1 MAIIK
6 AISSKAS
13 IGRICNYVLDEKK
26 TPSRLCS
33 GLNLDPLYA
42 RDEMELTKKI
52 FHKTGG
58 RTYKHFVQSFH
69 QNEPITAQE
78 AHKIAT
84 ETVLKSHLFDEFEV
98 LFVTHENEKHLHTH
112 IVVNSVS
119 FIDGHKLNQSPA
131 DLRLFKEV
139 SDNVCKEHGLT
150 ITEKGKT
157 FEKSVREETTANK
170 SSTYHQLKK
179 AEVGQADSYVQRIA
193 LAVMDAAEVSCS
205 KEEFIANLA
214 DNRIDTIWRDN
225 RKYITF
231 VDLDRQKAG
240 ETKYKVRNKRLTQYY
255 NFDFSKEELEHGFET
270 NTRTAEEL
278 ALRLQQAEYDRKRDT
293 IERRK
298 SETERRNQ
306 EIKRK
311 NRDAQQERLAA
322 ARSAENA
329 ARKREEEER
338 ARLERKRIER
348 ERERNRGYDI
358 EI

>member
-6 AISSKAS
+6 AVSSGAS
-13 IGRICNYVLDEKK
+13 IGRICKYVLDEKK

-33 GLNLDPLYA
+33 GFHLDPEDA
-42 RDEMELTKKI
+42 RNEMELTKKI

-69 QNEPITAQE
+69 ENEQITAQE
-78 AHKIAT
+78 AHQIAC
-84 ETVLKSHLFDEFEV
+84 ETVLKSHLFDDFEV
-98 LFVTHENEKHLHTH
+98 LIATHEDRNHLHTH

-119 FIDGHKLNQSPA
+119 FEDGHKLNQSPT

-179 AEVGQADSYVQRIA
+179 AEAGQADSYVQRIA

-240 ETKYKVRNKRLTQYY
+240 ETKYKVRNKRLMQYY
-255 NFDFSKEELEHGFET
+255 NIDFSKEGLSHGFET
-270 NTRTAEEL
+270 NTRAAEEL
-278 ALRLQQAEYDRKRDT
+278 THSIARSE
-293 IERRK
+293 ERRRN
-298 SETERRNQ
+298 SEVERRNS
-306 EIKRK
+306 EAERK
-311 NRDAQQERLAA
+311 DRDAQRERLAA
-322 ARSAENA
+322 QRSAENA
-329 ARKREEEER
+329 TKQRQKEER
-338 ARLERKRIER
+338 ARQERERIEQERKRS
-348 ERERNRGYDI
+348 RGYDI

>member
-1 MAIIK
+1 MKTKVNYHPDLQTDNLATQCREVNYAGGEKSMAVIK
-6 AISSKAS
+6 VTSAHTA
-13 IGRICNYVLDEKK
+13 IGRVCKYVLQEKK
-26 TPSRLCS
+26 IPS
-33 GLNLDPLYA
+33 GLYCGYNLADPDNA
-42 RDEMELTKKI
+42 GEEMEFTKRV

-58 RTYKHFVQSFH
+58 RTYKHYIQSFH
-69 QNEPITAQE
+69 KNEKVNAQE
-78 AHKIAT
+78 VFQIAR
-84 ETVLKSHLFDEFEV
+84 ETIERCHLFDDFEV
-98 LFVTHENEKHLHTH
+98 LIATHEDRDHLHTH

-119 FIDGHKLNQSPA
+119 YIDGHKFNQSPA

-179 AEVGQADSYVQRIA
+179 AEAGQADSYVQRIA

-255 NFDFSKEELEHGFET
+255 NFDFSKEELEHGFEI
-270 NTRTAEEL
+270 NARTAL
-278 ALRLQQAEYDRKRDT
+278 
-293 IERRK
+293 
-298 SETERRNQ
+298 
-306 EIKRK
+306 
-311 NRDAQQERLAA
+311 
-322 ARSAENA
+322 
-329 ARKREEEER
+329 
-338 ARLERKRIER
+338 
-348 ERERNRGYDI
+348 
-358 EI
+358 